1 MDLFGEPMFH
11 VCFRILPRLLFWS
24 RLTPILV
31 LLVAGVFLLV
41 RYLDPE
47 PSQANVEQAFD
58 GFKIGNIEFPAGTTR
73 GIRDIHKGDCVSV
86 AEAAGY
92 LCTLSY
98 TSQYLPTSAPLRV
111 TKVHWLFP
119 AEGGQWGH
127 QVWNKDVKVGVAA
140 AQERLA
146 GHQFVRLLGYTA
158 ASVLIAFML
167 VSALPRLPWNA
178 PGMHERATPGV
189 SAPISSGDA
198 HVDGLSGGITTAA
211 NALTPAA
218 VMVLF
223 ALSLGA
229 LGFVLGGLVVPEQ
242 FINLRYVGW
251 AERLCLLVAAISWGV
266 VGMRLPAL
274 CVQFLA
280 LGVMLAILY
289 AVLVLPTLWVLNGE
303 SPGRT
308 YAKHAGAVAKFID
321 PANSKTAQAP
331 RQGFEGYRQLV
342 NW

>member
-1 MDLFGEPMFH
+1 MFH

-31 LLVAGVFLLV
+31 LLVAGGFLLV

-58 GFKIGNIEFPAGTTR
+58 GFKIGNIEFPVGTTR
-73 GIRDIHKGDCVSV
+73 GIRDIHKGNCVSV

-111 TKVHWLFP
+111 TKVHRLFP

-127 QVWNKDVKVGVAA
+127 QVWNKDVKLGVAA
-140 AQERLA
+140 AQERLV

-167 VSALPRLPWNA
+167 VSALPRLAWNA
-178 PGMHERATPGV
+178 PGMHERATPWV
-189 SAPISSGDA
+189 SAPISSGNT
-198 HVDGLSGGITTAA
+198 HVDDLSGGIATGA

-218 VMVLF
+218 VMALF
-223 ALSLGA
+223 ALALGA
-229 LGFVLGGLVVPEQ
+229 LGFVLGGLVMPEQ
-242 FINLRYVGW
+242 FINLRYIGW

-266 VGMRLPAL
+266 VGMRMPAL
-274 CVQFLA
+274 CVQFMA
-280 LGVMLAILY
+280 LGVLLAVLY
-289 AVLVLPTLWVLNGE
+289 AVLVLPTLWVFTGE
-303 SPGRT
+303 SPGRV
-308 YAKHAGAVAKFID
+308 YAKHANAVEKFITPD
-321 PANSKTAQAP
+321 KSRVAQST
-331 RQGFEGYRQLV
+331 RQGYEGYRQLM